1 MLRKEVEQFEM
12 SFIANCSLKVST
24 LKFGKRRG
32 TDLLFIPTWV
42 DLQSKFSR
50 QYMTQ
55 LISFAEFLVYFGT

>member
-32 TDLLFIPTWV
+32 TDLFFIPTWV
-42 DLQSKFSR
+42 DLQTKSR
-50 QYMTQ
+50 QYNMTE